1 VGAKRAGRKIS
12 APGSDGFPAVSF
24 FFRRLVSHHCLKSD
38 RGLLTLRQSELMN
51 SSTITVAQSNA
62 FVTTFDLSP
71 TGSGPLDGLRFA
83 VKDTIDV
90 AGFKTGCG
98 NPTWLDSHPAAVVH
112 AVCVEQLL
120 HVGAR
125 CVGKTIS
132 DELAFSLLGENHF
145 YGTPLNA
152 QAPDRVPGGSSSGSA
167 SAVACGLVDF
177 ALGTDTGGSTRVP
190 ASNCGIWGF
199 RPSHDFISLAGV
211 NPLAPSFDTVGILAQ
226 TADVLA
232 KVGLVLLAS
241 AQATASKPGTI
252 HVIQE
257 AFALADLDV
266 QEALSEP
273 LRRLREIFGGAVRES
288 SLQELVAD
296 EAGHSFATW
305 AETFCMIQWA
315 EIESCLGTWIANAR
329 PEFGPEIAA
338 SFELMNHFD
347 RRRVAEAVQ
356 RREQYFRSLHQF
368 LGPDDLLCIPTTP
381 ALAPRKGDPTRRS
394 PSGSGYYARTLS
406 LTSIAG
412 MGRLPQV
419 SLPIADADGVP
430 VGLSLVARHGQDS
443 LLLEV
448 AKSVDRETSQR

>member
-1 VGAKRAGRKIS
+1 
-12 APGSDGFPAVSF
+12 
-24 FFRRLVSHHCLKSD
+24 
-38 RGLLTLRQSELMN
+38 MN
-51 SSTITVAQSNA
+51 SSAITVAQSNA

-71 TGSGPLDGLRFA
+71 IGSGPLDGLRFA

-98 NPTWLDSHPAAVVH
+98 NPTWRDSHPAAVVH

-120 HVGAR
+120 LAGAR

-152 QAPDRVPGGSSSGSA
+152 HAQDRVPGGSSSGSA

-199 RPSHDFISLAGV
+199 RPSHGFVSVAGV

-226 TADVLA
+226 SAAVLA
-232 KVGLVLLAS
+232 KVALVLLAAAPVS
-241 AQATASKPGTI
+241 PSKPATI
-252 HVIQE
+252 HLIRE
-257 AFALADLDV
+257 AFALADPDV
-266 QEALSEP
+266 QEVLSEP
-273 LRRLREIFGGAVRES
+273 LQRLREIFGGAVRES

-296 EAGHSFATW
+296 DAGHSFAAW
-305 AETFCMIQWA
+305 VDGFCVIQWA
-315 EIESCLGTWIANAR
+315 EIESCLGAWLANAR
-329 PEFGPEIAA
+329 PKFGPEIAA
-338 SFELMNHFD
+338 SFQLMNQIE

-356 RREQYFRSLHQF
+356 RREQYFRSLHEF
-368 LGPDDLLCIPTTP
+368 LGPDDLLCIPTAP
-381 ALAPRKGDPTRRS
+381 ALAPRKGDPPRRS
-394 PSGSGYYARTLS
+394 SSGSGYYPRTLS
-406 LTSIAG
+406 LTSVAG

-419 SLPIADADGVP
+419 SLPIADANGVP
-430 VGLSLVARHGQDS
+430 VWLSLLARHGQDS
-443 LLLEV
+443 FLLEV
-448 AKSVDRETSQR
+448 AKSVDRETSLR

>member
-1 VGAKRAGRKIS
+1 
-12 APGSDGFPAVSF
+12 
-24 FFRRLVSHHCLKSD
+24 
-38 RGLLTLRQSELMN
+38 MN

-71 TGSGPLDGLRFA
+71 TGSGLLDGLRFA

-98 NPTWLDSHPAAVVH
+98 NPTWRDSHPAAVVH

-120 HVGAR
+120 RAGAR

-152 QAPDRVPGGSSSGSA
+152 HAPDRVPGGSSSGSA

-177 ALGTDTGGSTRVP
+177 ALGTDTGGSTRIP

-199 RPSHDFISLAGV
+199 RPSHDFISVAGV
-211 NPLAPSFDTVGILAQ
+211 NPLAPSFDTVGVLARS
-226 TADVLA
+226 ADVLA
-232 KVGLVLLAS
+232 KVGLALLAAPAS
-241 AQATASKPGTI
+241 ASKPTKI
-252 HVIQE
+252 HVIRE
-257 AFALADLDV
+257 AFALADANV

-273 LRRLREIFGGAVRES
+273 RRQLREIFGEAVWES
-288 SLQELVAD
+288 SLQELVPD
-296 EAGHSFATW
+296 NTGHSFAPW
-305 AETFCMIQWA
+305 VETFCLIQWA
-315 EIESCLGTWIANAR
+315 EIKNSLGAWIANAK

-338 SFELMNHFD
+338 SFQLVNQLDH
-347 RRRVAEAVQ
+347 RRIAEAVQ
-356 RREQYFRSLHQF
+356 RREQYFRSLHEF

-381 ALAPRKGDPTRRS
+381 ALAPRKGDPPKRS
-394 PSGSGYYARTLS
+394 SSGSGYYPRTLG

-412 MGRLPQV
+412 IGRLPQV

-430 VGLSLVARHGQDS
+430 VGLSLLARHGQDS
-443 LLLEV
+443 FLLHV
-448 AKSVDRETSQR
+448 AKSIGRESSLR